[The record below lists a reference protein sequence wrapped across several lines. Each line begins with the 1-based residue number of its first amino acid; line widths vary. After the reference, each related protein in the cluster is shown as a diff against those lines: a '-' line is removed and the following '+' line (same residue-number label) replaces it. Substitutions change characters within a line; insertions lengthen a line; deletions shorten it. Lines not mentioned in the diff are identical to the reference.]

1 MSGLVNGLQNRLR
14 RFESARHLRE
24 ARRKQGLSPAFF
36 MFYILCSLPV
46 LPLLF
51 RHIYDIELEL
61 VAPQIFQS
69 VDNAVFR
76 GVLLFQSL
84 VFLFGLLS
92 C

>member
-24 ARRKQGLSPAFF
+24 ARRKQGFEPCFF
-36 MFYILCSLPV
+36 HVLCSLPV

-92 C
+92 R